1 MEKNGKTYFT
11 LYTALLIMMLMGMYS
26 ANADD
31 LVLIVNKSNSLTSIT
46 SQEAKNI
53 FLGKKKNWPDNSPI
67 NLVVQ
72 KENSLHELFTTTI
85 VNKSP
90 LQFSLYWKKL
100 LFTGKALYPERA
112 ANDADVI
119 DYIQSHPNSVG
130 YIAGSSVNNSIKV
143 LDIE

>member
-1 MEKNGKTYFT
+1 
-11 LYTALLIMMLMGMYS
+11 MGMYS

-31 LVLIVNKSNSLTSIT
+31 LVLIVNKSNPVASIT

-53 FLGKKKNWPDNSPI
+53 FLGKKKNWQDNSPI

-72 KENSLHELFTTTI
+72 EDTSLHKLFTVTI

-90 LQFSLYWKKL
+90 LQFSIYWKKL
-100 LFTGKALYPERA
+100 LFTGQALYPERA

-119 DYIQSHPNSVG
+119 NYIQNHKNSVG
-130 YIAGSSVNNSIKV
+130 YIAGSSANSSVKV
-143 LDIE
+143 IEVQ